1 MRESRWKSR
10 RGSMRESR
18 GKSWGNSMY
27 WAHGRIIITVCAVTF
42 CDMIGIF
49 NLVSES
55 SVTAFAC
62 VGMFLCLM
70 DFDTIF

>member
-1 MRESRWKSR
+1 
-10 RGSMRESR
+10 MRESR

-27 WAHGRIIITVCAVTF
+27 WAHGRIIVTVCAVTF
-42 CDMIGIF
+42 CGMFGIVI
-49 NLVSES
+49 LVSKN

-62 VGMFLCLM
+62 VSMFLCLV